1 MAASATPRMELLH
14 RFESV
19 GTSIFALDV
28 SEDGNLIAA
37 ACNDGADVTY
47 TAPRALSIAPQV
59 FHAATKKLQYTLGR
73 ASDDSMPIM
82 GVRFR
87 PPGMDSQ
94 GARHVLLAVG
104 VDGSVRRW
112 HVSTGRK
119 LFDTH
124 EKDNEV
130 FCCDY
135 SEPRSEPQPRC
146 QSVFITRNLERSG
159 AAKRAVAPCVRVCAA
174 ASVASGVDGQRFA
187 TAGLDKCV
195 RVYDDERMDV
205 VTTLKAGYGA
215 GARGHTNRIFSVKFS
230 DESPFTLLSGGW
242 DRCVHVWDTRTGRSE
257 RDIFGPYICG
267 DGIDVRSGV
276 VVTAACRP
284 NDPLELWDLGT
295 ASKIRSVPWRVSK
308 VGGSLPCT
316 LFGAAFSKDPAG
328 RLLAAGGS
336 MANETRLFDRTRRD
350 AHVGTAAGFSGPVF
364 ALAWHSDRR
373 LAVAGNDG
381 IVRLMK
387 VSGGDHATPESLSA
401 AALIAEGDAEEASA
415 SAAAAATV
423 RVGEAG
429 SADADAHPGSPSRT
443 PAGEAVADDAGD
455 EWAAD
460 ASGDE
465 EADRML
471 REARARA
478 RALEEAA
485 PAAAGAAGAAA
496 AGAAAASGA
505 GIIPGH
511 ALAGSGAQA
520 ARQLARAR
528 LSSPIGESESKDVE

>member
-37 ACNDGADVTY
+37 ACNDGAV
-47 TAPRALSIAPQV
+47 RV

-135 SEPRSEPQPRC
+135 S
-146 QSVFITRNLERSG
+146 
-159 AAKRAVAPCVRVCAA
+159 
-174 ASVASGVDGQRFA
+174 VDGQRFA